1 MKKYLIGLIGLALL
15 GSVPAFGQAPCGPA
29 TCGLQTCGPTTCGPT
44 ACAPTTCAPATAPDD
59 LRRTATCGACNGCDK
74 CCGCG
79 KCCPSCGCR
88 LVPVCHVYCA
98 PKTVVEHKYTCRC
111 EEVCIPGPSCCCK
124 GCGNCDGSGSC
135 CGGDTC
141 NNGCQGCCGH
151 CRVREVS
158 RLVIHPV
165 TKETPVRKCTVEW
178 VCPQCG
184 ACGGQCG
191 QCGSAAPAVCQPN
204 CK

>member
-1 MKKYLIGLIGLALL
+1 MRKYLIGLIGLALL
-15 GSVPAFGQAPCGPA
+15 GSVPALGQAPCGPA

-44 ACAPTTCAPATAPDD
+44 ACARRLTCAPTTCGA
-59 LRRTATCGACNGCDK
+59 ATCGAYNGCGTCCEK
-74 CCGCG
+74 CCD

-135 CGGDTC
+135 CGGDTG

-151 CRVREVS
+151 CRVREVA

-165 TKETPVRKCTVEW
+165 PKETPVRKCTVEW
-178 VCPQCG
+178 VCPKCG

-191 QCGSAAPAVCQPN
+191 AAAPGMCQPN